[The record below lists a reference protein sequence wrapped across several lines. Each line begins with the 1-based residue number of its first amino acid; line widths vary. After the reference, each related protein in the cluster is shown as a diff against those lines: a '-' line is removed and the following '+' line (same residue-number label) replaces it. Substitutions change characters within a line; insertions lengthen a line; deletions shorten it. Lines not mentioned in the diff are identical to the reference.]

1 MSAGFFGESR
11 AATLRSHSEREG
23 EDWRTML
30 AETMERSAAVRL
42 ARPKSRLKASPVMV
56 VPMKLR
62 TPGREGGK
70 RVSGASAEGSAPERR
85 LAYEAQ

>member
-1 MSAGFFGESR
+1 
-11 AATLRSHSEREG
+11 
-23 EDWRTML
+23 ML

-70 RVSGASAEGSAPERR
+70 RVSGASAEGSASERR
-85 LAYEAQ
+85 LAYEAQYPNKHEEKAMTILGHGS